1 MTLPPCR
8 NHKFALFGRARDIK
22 KWQSYVNSSRLAP
35 SQGVAM
41 SQIYTRRGDHGETSC
56 ADGSSVP
63 KNNPIIECNGAI
75 DECNCALGVARSHA
89 IDSELD
95 TVLKQ
100 IQNELFIA
108 GAEISAQGDTTHS
121 LCITQMHIVALETL
135 IDETEEHLEPLTQFI
150 LPAGSPLSAQLH
162 VCRSLARR
170 AERRCA
176 DIIANWIDE
185 SALPAYLNRLSDA
198 LFMLARLACKQ
209 AGQPDDTWIAPN

>member
-1 MTLPPCR
+1 
-8 NHKFALFGRARDIK
+8 
-22 KWQSYVNSSRLAP
+22 
-35 SQGVAM
+35 M
-41 SQIYTRRGDHGETSC
+41 SKIYTRRGDHGETSC
-56 ADGSSVP
+56 ADGSSVS

-95 TVLKQ
+95 AVLKQ
-100 IQNELFIA
+100 IQNKLFIA
-108 GAEISAQGDTTHS
+108 GAEISSNGDATAS
-121 LCITQMHIVALETL
+121 LCITQAHIAALETM
-135 IDETEEHLEPLTQFI
+135 IDEMEEQLEPLTQFI

-176 DIIANWIDE
+176 DIKAGWIDE

-198 LFMLARLACKQ
+198 LFVLARIACKK
-209 AGQPDDTWIAPN
+209 AGQSDDPWTPPCS